1 MARFN
6 FSFIKDNRFS
16 RRVMLKRD
24 RNIAFSLIGIT
35 IMLTIFSLINGNKL
49 HQANQQR
56 GCLIEG
62 LVANEAIANTNQ
74 NNLNQIRGNYEK
86 FINKDLLIKDVP
98 QLEDSSPIVID
109 YPDKRYRNDL
119 IILDGLPTEHRQPE
133 LDFYMT
139 RLLNRLG
146 FGDSLAD
153 ISATTQDTLN
163 DGANPVSRP
172 VSITID
178 LNIESNKSGVR
189 KLLSG
194 LYWSLRPMQITR
206 FAVEH
211 KPNQD
216 VEVNLEIIT
225 YYQPKTTISVT
236 NETID
241 PKSCEKVEE
250 AQSEPDPTDTNQQE
264 EETPTPAGDTPAD
277 PNQTSRL
284 HKMY

>member
-1 MARFN
+1 
-6 FSFIKDNRFS
+6 
-16 RRVMLKRD
+16 MLKRD

-35 IMLTIFSLINGNKL
+35 IMLIIFGLINGNKL
-49 HQANQQR
+49 HQANKQR

-62 LVANEAIANTNQ
+62 LLANEEVANTNQ
-74 NNLNQIRGNYEK
+74 NNLNQIRANYQK

-98 QLEDSSPIVID
+98 KLEDGSPIVID
-109 YPDKRYRNDL
+109 NPEKRYRNDL

-139 RLLNRLG
+139 RLLDRLD

-153 ISATTQDTLN
+153 ISASAIEEIPGG
-163 DGANPVSRP
+163 GANPASQP
-172 VSITID
+172 ISITIS
-178 LNIESNKSGVR
+178 LNIETNKSGIR
-189 KLLSG
+189 RLLSG

-206 FAVEH
+206 FAVEN
-211 KPNQD
+211 KTNQE
-216 VEVNLEIIT
+216 VGVNLEIIT

-241 PKSCEKVEE
+241 PNSCD
-250 AQSEPDPTDTNQQE
+250 QPDEPQQETAPAGENQQE
-264 EETPTPAGDTPAD
+264 DGGPTDKKPADDAPAD

-284 HKMY
+284 DKMY